1 MLPESLHCLFLIT
14 TSIFPDVYCLAVGLY
29 SLLCCNVKEIPL
41 RIEVGSLRRVGHGND
56 VGSREPVSANADV
69 SW

>member
-29 SLLCCNVKEIPL
+29 YNVKEIPL

-69 SW
+69 SR